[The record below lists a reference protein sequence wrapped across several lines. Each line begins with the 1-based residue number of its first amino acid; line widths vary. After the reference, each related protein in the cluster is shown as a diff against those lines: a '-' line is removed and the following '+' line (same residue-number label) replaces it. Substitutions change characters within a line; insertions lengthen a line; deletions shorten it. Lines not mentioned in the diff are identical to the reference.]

1 MFKIGSRTIK
11 TAIGAPI
18 SIVIAHA
25 LSLDNAISAAILT
38 ILCIQVTRQRSIQ
51 SAWYRFYACLVA
63 IAVSGLLF
71 ELLGYHPLV
80 FGFVLIVF
88 IPITVR
94 LGITEGVVTSSVI
107 MLHIYGAAHLT
118 IGLVINEIVL
128 LTVGLGVALLL
139 NMYMPSLDSELVKI
153 RNKIEDNFAIILQE
167 IADYLKTGDYHWSG
181 QEITETAQLL
191 EEANQLASRDVE
203 NHLLRRHH
211 PFYHY
216 FHMREKQFDIL
227 EQMLP
232 LISRMNASE
241 NEYRYIGQLF
251 EDLATHVHPGNT
263 AVKYLEELKEIRRQF
278 NNEPLPHDRETFED
292 RANLYLLLNEIEQ
305 YLILKRSF
313 KKSDI

>member
-18 SIVIAHA
+18 SIVLANA
-25 LSLDNAISAAILT
+25 LQLENAISAAILT

-51 SAWYRFYACLVA
+51 SAWYRFYACVIA
-63 IAVSGLLF
+63 ILVSGLLF
-71 ELLGYHPLV
+71 ELIGYNPVV
-80 FGFVLIVF
+80 FGLVLIIF

-94 LGITEGVVTSSVI
+94 LQITEGVVTSSVI
-107 MLHIYGAAHLT
+107 MLHIYGAGQLT
-118 IGLVINEIVL
+118 FSLVANEIIL
-128 LTVGLGVALLL
+128 ISIGLGVALLL

-153 RNKIEDNFAIILQE
+153 RNQLEDNFAIILQE
-167 IADYLKTGDYHWSG
+167 IANYLKTGDYHWSG

-191 EEANQLASRDVE
+191 EKANQLASRDVE

-227 EQMLP
+227 ERMLP
-232 LISRMNASE
+232 LISRIDASQD
-241 NEYRYIGQLF
+241 EYHYIGQLF

-263 AVKYLEELKEIRRQF
+263 AVKYLDSLKEIRQQF
-278 NNEPLPHDRETFED
+278 NEEPLPHDRQTFED